1 MKYNVYCDESCHL
14 QNDGNDIMVIGGVF
28 CSKTKVKKNI

>member
-14 QNDGNDIMVIGGVF
+14 KQDNSNVMILGAMYCPTD
-28 CSKTKVKKNI
+28 KKKNI